1 MKSVKPAQS
10 VKPTQS
16 AQSVKPTQSAQ
27 SVKPTQSAQSVKPTQ
42 SAQSVKPARPRQS
55 ARKSREWVHGLL
67 MSGPAVIGLI
77 AFVGVPFG
85 YAVVLSFYNVRLGSR
100 QPPTFFGLEQYRR
113 LFTDPD
119 MSGPFLRALLNNLTF
134 AAVVVPLQ
142 TGLALALAILLNR
155 KLKAIGL
162 FRSFFFMP
170 VVFPMAL
177 VAVIWRLILTRSD
190 QGMLNSVLSA
200 VSFGNWGAFDW
211 LGNGLTAMASIIVLS
226 IWQGVGFQMVILL
239 AGLQQISGDL
249 YEAAQ
254 LDGATRWQ
262 QFRNVTLP
270 GIRGT
275 LVFVALLT
283 SVLSF
288 RVFDQV
294 YVLIRGGGLNEDATR
309 TVMYQAVTTAF
320 DENNVGQASAIT
332 VVFFL
337 IVVVLTLVQRRLVRP
352 ENGG

>member
-1 MKSVKPAQS
+1 M
-10 VKPTQS
+10 
-16 AQSVKPTQSAQ
+16 
-27 SVKPTQSAQSVKPTQ
+27 
-42 SAQSVKPARPRQS
+42 
-55 ARKSREWVHGLL
+55 
-67 MSGPAVIGLI
+67 
-77 AFVGVPFG
+77 
-85 YAVVLSFYNVRLGSR
+85 VLSFYNVRLGS
-100 QPPTFFGLEQYRR
+100 PLEPAFFGVEHYRR

-119 MSGPFLRALLNNLTF
+119 LSGPFLRALLNNLTF

-177 VAVIWRLILTRSD
+177 VAVIWRLILARSE
-190 QGMLNSVLSA
+190 QGMLNSLLDA
-200 VSFGNWGAFDW
+200 VTFGNWGAFDW
-211 LGNGLTAMASIIVLS
+211 LGDSLTAMGSIIVLS
-226 IWQGVGFQMVILL
+226 VWQGVGFQMVILL
-239 AGLQQISGDL
+239 AGLQQIPGEL
-249 YEAAQ
+249 YEASQ
-254 LDGATRWQ
+254 LDRASRWQ
-262 QFRNVTLP
+262 QFRHVTLP

-275 LVFVALLT
+275 LVFVAMLT

-294 YVLIRGGGLNEDATR
+294 YILIRGGGLDENATR

-320 DENNVGQASAIT
+320 DQNDIGQASAVT

-337 IVVVLTLVQRRLVRP
+337 IVVALTIVQRRVVRP
-352 ENGG
+352 DHED

>member
-1 MKSVKPAQS
+1 MKTVEPAHTAAPGRAQAVPSAPPAKP
-10 VKPTQS
+10 PRH
-16 AQSVKPTQSAQ
+16 
-27 SVKPTQSAQSVKPTQ
+27 
-42 SAQSVKPARPRQS
+42 ARGNRD
-55 ARKSREWVHGLL
+55 RLHGLL
-67 MSGPAVIGLI
+67 MSAPAVGGLI
-77 AFVGVPFG
+77 AFVGIPFG
-85 YAVVLSFYNVRLGSR
+85 YAVVLSFYNVRLGS
-100 QPPTFFGLEQYRR
+100 PLEPAFFGVEHYRR

-119 MSGPFLRALLNNLTF
+119 LSGPFLRALLNNLTF

-177 VAVIWRLILTRSD
+177 VAVIWRLILARSE
-190 QGMLNSVLSA
+190 QGMLNSALDV
-200 VSFGNWGAFDW
+200 VTFGNWGAFDW
-211 LGNGLTAMASIIVLS
+211 LGDGLTAMASVIVLS
-226 IWQGVGFQMVILL
+226 VWQGVGFQMVILL
-239 AGLQQISGDL
+239 AGLQQIPGEL
-249 YEAAQ
+249 YEASE
-254 LDGATRWQ
+254 LDRASRWQ
-262 QFRNVTLP
+262 QFRHVTLP

-275 LVFVALLT
+275 LVFVAMLT

-294 YVLIRGGGLNEDATR
+294 YILIRGGGLDEDATR

-320 DENNVGQASAIT
+320 DENDIGQASAVT

-337 IVVVLTLVQRRLVRP
+337 IVVALTIVQRRVVRP
-352 ENGG
+352 DNED

>member
-1 MKSVKPAQS
+1 MKTVEPAHAAPPGQARAAS
-10 VKPTQS
+10 S
-16 AQSVKPTQSAQ
+16 
-27 SVKPTQSAQSVKPTQ
+27 
-42 SAQSVKPARPRQS
+42 ARP
-55 ARKSREWVHGLL
+55 AKPSRPSRGSRDRLHGLL
-67 MSGPAVIGLI
+67 MSAPAVGGLI
-77 AFVGVPFG
+77 AFVGIPFG
-85 YAVVLSFYNVRLGSR
+85 YAVVLSFYNVRLGS
-100 QPPTFFGLEQYRR
+100 PLEPAFFGVEHYRR

-119 MSGPFLRALLNNLTF
+119 LSGPFLRALLNNLTF

-177 VAVIWRLILTRSD
+177 VAVIWRLILARGE
-190 QGMLNSVLSA
+190 QGMLNSALNA
-200 VSFGNWGAFDW
+200 VSFGHWGAFDW
-211 LGNGLTAMASIIVLS
+211 LGDGLTAMASIIVLS
-226 IWQGVGFQMVILL
+226 VWQGVGFQMVILL
-239 AGLQQISGDL
+239 AGLQQIPGEL
-249 YEAAQ
+249 YEASE
-254 LDGATRWQ
+254 LDRVSRRQ
-262 QFRNVTLP
+262 QFRHITLP

-275 LVFVALLT
+275 LVFVAMLT

-294 YVLIRGGGLNEDATR
+294 YILIRGGGLDEDATR

-320 DENNVGQASAIT
+320 DQNDIGRASAVT

-337 IVVVLTLVQRRLVRP
+337 IVVALTIVQRRLVRP
-352 ENGG
+352 DNED

>member
-1 MKSVKPAQS
+1 MKTVEPAHTTPS
-10 VKPTQS
+10 GRDRAPDLTT
-16 AQSVKPTQSAQ
+16 APA
-27 SVKPTQSAQSVKPTQ
+27 P
-42 SAQSVKPARPRQS
+42 PARP
-55 ARKSREWVHGLL
+55 ARRGREWLHGLL
-67 MSGPAVIGLI
+67 MSAPAVAGLI
-77 AFVGVPFG
+77 AFVGVPFC
-85 YAVVLSFYNVRLGSR
+85 YAVVLSFYNVRLGS
-100 QPPTFFGLEQYRR
+100 PLEPTFFGVEQYRR

-119 MSGPFLRALLNNLTF
+119 LSGPFLRALLNNLTF
-134 AAVVVPLQ
+134 AVVVVPLQ
-142 TGLALALAILLNR
+142 TGLALGLAILLNR

-177 VAVIWRLILTRSD
+177 VAVIWRLILARSE
-190 QGMLNSVLSA
+190 QGMLNSALDA

-211 LGNGLTAMASIIVLS
+211 LGDGLTAMASVIVLS
-226 IWQGVGFQMVILL
+226 VWQGVGFQMVILL
-239 AGLQQISGDL
+239 AGLQQIPDER

-254 LDGATRWQ
+254 LDRASRWQ
-262 QFRNVTLP
+262 QFRHVTLP

-294 YVLIRGGGLNEDATR
+294 YVLVKGGGLDEDAAR

-320 DENNVGQASAIT
+320 DQNNIGQASAIT

-337 IVVVLTLVQRRLVRP
+337 IVVVLTLIQRRIVRP
-352 ENGG
+352 DNED

>member
-1 MKSVKPAQS
+1 MKTVEPAAAPPSGRHQS
-10 VKPTQS
+10 EGPPARSTR
-16 AQSVKPTQSAQ
+16 
-27 SVKPTQSAQSVKPTQ
+27 
-42 SAQSVKPARPRQS
+42 PARP
-55 ARKSREWVHGLL
+55 SRRNRDWLHGLL
-67 MSGPAVIGLI
+67 MSAPALGGLI
-77 AFVGVPFG
+77 AFVGIPFV
-85 YAVVLSFYNVRLGSR
+85 YAVVLSFYNVRLGS
-100 QPPTFFGLEQYRR
+100 PLAPTFFGVEQYRR

-134 AAVVVPLQ
+134 AVVVVPLQ

-162 FRSFFFMP
+162 FRSLFFLP

-177 VAVIWRLILTRSD
+177 VAVIWRLILARSGD
-190 QGMLNSVLSA
+190 GLLNSALHA
-200 VSFGNWGAFDW
+200 VSLGNWGAFDW
-211 LGNGLTAMASIIVLS
+211 LGDGLTAMASIIVLS
-226 IWQGVGFQMVILL
+226 VWQGVGFQMVILL
-239 AGLQQISGDL
+239 AGLQQIPAEL

-254 LDGATRWQ
+254 LDRASRRQ
-262 QFRNVTLP
+262 QFRHVTLP

-294 YVLIRGGGLNEDATR
+294 YVLVKGGGLDEDATR

-320 DENNVGQASAIT
+320 DQNNIGQASAIT

-337 IVVVLTLVQRRLVRP
+337 IVVALTLIQRRAVRTGN
-352 ENGG
+352 ED

>member
-1 MKSVKPAQS
+1 MTTVNPAPAAPDRRKPSPPPPSA
-10 VKPTQS
+10 KP
-16 AQSVKPTQSAQ
+16 V
-27 SVKPTQSAQSVKPTQ
+27 
-42 SAQSVKPARPRQS
+42 RPRR
-55 ARKSREWVHGLL
+55 ANRDRMHGLL
-67 MSGPAVIGLI
+67 MSAPALAGLI
-77 AFVGVPFG
+77 VFVAVPFV
-85 YAVVLSFYNVRLGSR
+85 YAVVLSVYNVRLGSPL
-100 QPPTFFGLEQYRR
+100 PPRFFGIEQYRR
-113 LFTDPD
+113 IFTDPD

-134 AAVVVPLQ
+134 AVVVVPLQ

-155 KLKAIGL
+155 KLKAIGV
-162 FRSFFFMP
+162 FRSLFFLP

-177 VAVIWRLILTRSD
+177 VAVIWRLILARSGD
-190 QGMLNSVLSA
+190 GLLNSALHA

-211 LGNGLTAMASIIVLS
+211 LGDGLTAMASIIVLS
-226 IWQGVGFQMVILL
+226 VWQGVGFQMVILL
-239 AGLQQISGDL
+239 AGLQQIPGEL

-254 LDGATRWQ
+254 LDRASRWQ

-275 LVFVALLT
+275 LTFVALLT

-294 YVLIRGGGLNEDATR
+294 YVLVHGGGLDENATR

-320 DENNVGQASAIT
+320 DQNNIGQASAIT

-337 IVVVLTLVQRRLVRP
+337 IVVVLTLIQRRVVRTGN
-352 ENGG
+352 ED

>member
-1 MKSVKPAQS
+1 MKTVEPAHAAPPAQARAAS
-10 VKPTQS
+10 S
-16 AQSVKPTQSAQ
+16 
-27 SVKPTQSAQSVKPTQ
+27 
-42 SAQSVKPARPRQS
+42 ARP
-55 ARKSREWVHGLL
+55 AKPSRPSRGNRDRLHGLL
-67 MSGPAVIGLI
+67 MSAPAVGGLI
-77 AFVGVPFG
+77 AFVGIPFG
-85 YAVVLSFYNVRLGSR
+85 YAVVLSFYNVRLGS
-100 QPPTFFGLEQYRR
+100 PLEPAFFGVEHYRR

-119 MSGPFLRALLNNLTF
+119 LSGPFLRALLNNLTF

-177 VAVIWRLILTRSD
+177 VAVIWRLILARGE
-190 QGMLNSVLSA
+190 QGMLNSALNA
-200 VSFGNWGAFDW
+200 VSFGHWGAFDW
-211 LGNGLTAMASIIVLS
+211 LGDGLTAMASIIVLS
-226 IWQGVGFQMVILL
+226 VWQGVGFQMVILL
-239 AGLQQISGDL
+239 AGLQQIPGEL
-249 YEAAQ
+249 YEASE
-254 LDGATRWQ
+254 LDRASRWQ
-262 QFRNVTLP
+262 QFRHVTLP

-275 LVFVALLT
+275 LVFVAMLT

-294 YVLIRGGGLNEDATR
+294 YILIRGGGLDEDATR

-320 DENNVGQASAIT
+320 DQNDIGRASAVT

-337 IVVVLTLVQRRLVRP
+337 IVVALTIVQRRLVRP
-352 ENGG
+352 DNED

>member
-1 MKSVKPAQS
+1 MTTVEPAAAAPSGRHQS
-10 VKPTQS
+10 EGP
-16 AQSVKPTQSAQ
+16 
-27 SVKPTQSAQSVKPTQ
+27 
-42 SAQSVKPARPRQS
+42 PARRTRARSAGPPR
-55 ARKSREWVHGLL
+55 RNRDWVHGLL
-67 MSGPAVIGLI
+67 MSAPALGGLI
-77 AFVGVPFG
+77 AFVGIPFV
-85 YAVVLSFYNVRLGSR
+85 YAVVLSFYNVRLGS
-100 QPPTFFGLEQYRR
+100 PLAPTFFGVEQYRR

-134 AAVVVPLQ
+134 AVAVVPLQ

-162 FRSFFFMP
+162 FRSLFFLP

-177 VAVIWRLILTRSD
+177 VAVIWRLILARSGD
-190 QGMLNSVLSA
+190 GLLNSALHA

-211 LGNGLTAMASIIVLS
+211 LGDGLTAMASIIVLS

-239 AGLQQISGDL
+239 AGLQQIPGEL

-254 LDGATRWQ
+254 LDRASRWQ
-262 QFRNVTLP
+262 QFRHVTLP

-294 YVLIRGGGLNEDATR
+294 YVLVKGGGLDEDATR

-320 DENNVGQASAIT
+320 DQNNIGQASAIT

-337 IVVVLTLVQRRLVRP
+337 IVVVLTLIQRRAVRP
-352 ENGG
+352 GNED

>member
-1 MKSVKPAQS
+1 MTTVNPAPAAPDRHKPSPPPPSA
-10 VKPTQS
+10 KP
-16 AQSVKPTQSAQ
+16 V
-27 SVKPTQSAQSVKPTQ
+27 
-42 SAQSVKPARPRQS
+42 RPRR
-55 ARKSREWVHGLL
+55 ANRDLVHGLL
-67 MSGPAVIGLI
+67 MSAPALGGLI
-77 AFVGVPFG
+77 AFVAVPFV
-85 YAVVLSFYNVRLGSR
+85 YAVVLSFYNVRLGSPL
-100 QPPTFFGLEQYRR
+100 PPRFFGIEQYRR
-113 LFTDPD
+113 IFTDPD

-134 AAVVVPLQ
+134 AVVVVPLQ

-155 KLKAIGL
+155 KLKAIGV
-162 FRSFFFMP
+162 FRSLFFLP

-177 VAVIWRLILTRSD
+177 VAVIWRLILARSGD
-190 QGMLNSVLSA
+190 GLLNSALHA

-211 LGNGLTAMASIIVLS
+211 LGDGLTAMASVIVLS
-226 IWQGVGFQMVILL
+226 VWQGVGFQMVILL
-239 AGLQQISGDL
+239 AGLQQIPGEL

-254 LDGATRWQ
+254 LDRASRRQ

-275 LVFVALLT
+275 LVFVAMLT

-294 YVLIRGGGLNEDATR
+294 YVLVHGGGLDEDATR

-320 DENNVGQASAIT
+320 DQNNIGQASAIT

-337 IVVVLTLVQRRLVRP
+337 IVVVLTLIQRRVVRP
-352 ENGG
+352 GNED

>member
-1 MKSVKPAQS
+1 MKTVEPAHAAARGPAQAVS
-10 VKPTQS
+10 AAPPAKP
-16 AQSVKPTQSAQ
+16 PRH
-27 SVKPTQSAQSVKPTQ
+27 
-42 SAQSVKPARPRQS
+42 ARGNRD
-55 ARKSREWVHGLL
+55 RLHGLL
-67 MSGPAVIGLI
+67 MSAPAVGGLI
-77 AFVGVPFG
+77 AFVGIPFG
-85 YAVVLSFYNVRLGSR
+85 YAVVLSFYNVRLGS
-100 QPPTFFGLEQYRR
+100 PLEPTFFGVEHYRR

-119 MSGPFLRALLNNLTF
+119 LSGPFLRALLNNLTF

-177 VAVIWRLILTRSD
+177 VAVIWRLILARSE
-190 QGMLNSVLSA
+190 QGMLNSALDV
-200 VSFGNWGAFDW
+200 VTFGNWGAFDW
-211 LGNGLTAMASIIVLS
+211 LGDGLTAMASIIVLS
-226 IWQGVGFQMVILL
+226 VWQGVGFQMVILL
-239 AGLQQISGDL
+239 AGLQQIPGEL
-249 YEAAQ
+249 YEASE
-254 LDGATRWQ
+254 LDRASRWQ
-262 QFRNVTLP
+262 QFRHVTLP

-275 LVFVALLT
+275 LVFVAMLT

-294 YVLIRGGGLNEDATR
+294 YILIRGGGLDEDATR

-320 DENNVGQASAIT
+320 DQNDIGQASAVT

-337 IVVVLTLVQRRLVRP
+337 IVVALTIVQRRVVRP
-352 ENGG
+352 DNED

>member
-1 MKSVKPAQS
+1 MTTVNPAPATPAGR
-10 VKPTQS
+10 KPTS
-16 AQSVKPTQSAQ
+16 PPTYA
-27 SVKPTQSAQSVKPTQ
+27 K
-42 SAQSVKPARPRQS
+42 
-55 ARKSREWVHGLL
+55 RKRSGRRNRDWLHGLL
-67 MSGPAVIGLI
+67 MSAPALGGLI
-77 AFVGVPFG
+77 AFVGVPFV
-85 YAVVLSFYNVRLGSR
+85 YAVVLSFYNVRLGSPL
-100 QPPTFFGLEQYRR
+100 PPRFFGLEQYRR

-134 AAVVVPLQ
+134 AVVVVPLQ

-162 FRSFFFMP
+162 FRSLFFLP

-177 VAVIWRLILTRSD
+177 VAVIWRLILARSGD
-190 QGMLNSVLSA
+190 GLLNSALDA
-200 VSFGNWGAFDW
+200 VTFGNWGAFDW
-211 LGNGLTAMASIIVLS
+211 LGDGLTAMASVIVLS
-226 IWQGVGFQMVILL
+226 VWQGVGFQMVILL
-239 AGLQQISGDL
+239 AGLQQIPGEL

-254 LDGATRWQ
+254 LDRASRWQ
-262 QFRNVTLP
+262 QFRHVTLP

-283 SVLSF
+283 SVFSF

-294 YVLIRGGGLNEDATR
+294 YVLVKGGGLDEDATR

-320 DENNVGQASAIT
+320 DQNNIGQASAIT

-337 IVVVLTLVQRRLVRP
+337 IVVALTLTQRRVVRAGD
-352 ENGG
+352 ED

>member
-1 MKSVKPAQS
+1 MTTVNPAPATPAGRKPIPP
-10 VKPTQS
+10 PTS
-16 AQSVKPTQSAQ
+16 ATRK
-27 SVKPTQSAQSVKPTQ
+27 
-42 SAQSVKPARPRQS
+42 RPGRRNRDR
-55 ARKSREWVHGLL
+55 AHGML
-67 MSGPAVIGLI
+67 MSAPALGGLI
-77 AFVGVPFG
+77 AFVGVPFV
-85 YAVVLSFYNVRLGSR
+85 YAVVLSFHNVRLGSPL
-100 QPPTFFGLEQYRR
+100 PPRFFGIEQYRR
-113 LFTDPD
+113 LFADPD

-134 AAVVVPLQ
+134 AAVVVPAQ

-155 KLKAIGL
+155 KLKAIGV
-162 FRSFFFMP
+162 FRSLFFMP

-177 VAVIWRLILTRSD
+177 VAVIWRLILARSGD
-190 QGMLNSVLSA
+190 GLLNSALDA

-239 AGLQQISGDL
+239 AGLQQIPGEL

-254 LDGATRWQ
+254 LDRASRWQ
-262 QFRNVTLP
+262 QFCHVTLP

-275 LVFVALLT
+275 LVFVAMLT

-294 YVLIRGGGLNEDATR
+294 YVLVKGGGLDEDATR

-320 DENNVGQASAIT
+320 DQNNIGQASAIT

-337 IVVVLTLVQRRLVRP
+337 IVVALTLIQRRVVRTGN
-352 ENGG
+352 ED

>member
-1 MKSVKPAQS
+1 MTTVNPAPATPDRRRPSPPPPSAKP
-10 VKPTQS
+10 V
-16 AQSVKPTQSAQ
+16 
-27 SVKPTQSAQSVKPTQ
+27 
-42 SAQSVKPARPRQS
+42 RPRR
-55 ARKSREWVHGLL
+55 ANRDRVHGLL
-67 MSGPAVIGLI
+67 MSAPALGGLI
-77 AFVGVPFG
+77 AFVAVPFV
-85 YAVVLSFYNVRLGSR
+85 YAVVLSFYNVRLGSPL
-100 QPPTFFGLEQYRR
+100 PPRFFGIEQYRR
-113 LFTDPD
+113 IFTDPD

-134 AAVVVPLQ
+134 AVVVVPLQ

-155 KLKAIGL
+155 KLKAIGV
-162 FRSFFFMP
+162 FRSLFFLP

-177 VAVIWRLILTRSD
+177 VAVIWRLILARSGD
-190 QGMLNSVLSA
+190 GLLNSALHA

-211 LGNGLTAMASIIVLS
+211 LGDGLTAMASIIVLS
-226 IWQGVGFQMVILL
+226 VWQGVGFQMVILL
-239 AGLQQISGDL
+239 AGLQQIPGEL

-254 LDGATRWQ
+254 LDRASRWQ

-275 LVFVALLT
+275 LVFVAMLT

-294 YVLIRGGGLNEDATR
+294 YVLVHGGGLDEDATR

-320 DENNVGQASAIT
+320 DQNNIGQASAIT

-337 IVVVLTLVQRRLVRP
+337 IVVVLTLIQRRVVRP
-352 ENGG
+352 GNED